1 MADITLEDVEY
12 VADLARLELSADEK
26 GQLVEQLGRILGYI
40 EKLDE
45 LDTTDVEPT
54 SHVLPIHNVMR
65 ADEARDGMSRD
76 EALEL
81 APASHDGYFEAPRVV
96 E

>member
-45 LDTTDVEPT
+45 LDTTGVEPT
-54 SHVLPIHNVMR
+54 SHVLPIRNVMR
-65 ADEARDGMSRD
+65 ADEARDGMSR
-76 EALEL
+76 EEVLKQ
-81 APASHDGYFEAPRVV
+81 APASHDGYFEVPRVV

>member
-26 GQLVEQLGRILGYI
+26 GELVEQLGRILGYI

-45 LDTTDVEPT
+45 LDTTGVEPT
-54 SHVLPIHNVMR
+54 SHVLPIRNVMR
-65 ADEARDGMSRD
+65 ADEARDGMPRD
-76 EALEL
+76 EALKL

>member
-1 MADITLEDVEY
+1 MADITLVDVEY
-12 VADLARLELSADEK
+12 VADLARLELSSDEK

-40 EKLDE
+40 EKLNE

-76 EALEL
+76 EALEM

>member
-26 GQLVEQLGRILGYI
+26 NQLVHQLGRILGYI

-65 ADEARDGMSRD
+65 ADEARDGMARD
-76 EALEL
+76 QALEL

>member
-54 SHVLPIHNVMR
+54 SHVLPMRNVMR
-65 ADEARDGMSRD
+65 ADEARDGMARD
-76 EALEL
+76 EALGM
-81 APASHDGYFEAPRVV
+81 APASHEGYFEAPRVV